1 MCRLPNVTAHRIKMT
16 RYLTNYFGFEPVEAE
31 WVRDNESDMGM
42 RAKEFPKGNEI
53 VPINLYQVAFYCRFS
68 TW

>member
-1 MCRLPNVTAHRIKMT
+1 MT

-31 WVRDNESDMGM
+31 WVRDNKSDMGI
-42 RAKEFPKGNEI
+42 RSKQVPKENGI
-53 VPINLYQVAFYCRFS
+53 VPINLYLAAFYCRFS